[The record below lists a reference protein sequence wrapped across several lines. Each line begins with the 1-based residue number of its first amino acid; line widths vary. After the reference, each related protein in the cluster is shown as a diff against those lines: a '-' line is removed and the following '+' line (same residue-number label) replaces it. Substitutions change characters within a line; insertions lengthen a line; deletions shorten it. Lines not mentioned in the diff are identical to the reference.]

1 MAGRTYVPQLRIV
14 TAILKKYVNKYQVK
28 LQENLSEEVYALLLV
43 LLDAADALLIA
54 LGETPI
60 IP

>member
-1 MAGRTYVPQLRIV
+1 MASRTYVPQLRIV
-14 TAILKKYVNKYQVK
+14 TAILKRYCNKYQVK
-28 LQENLSEEVYALLLV
+28 LQENLSEEIYALLLV

>member
-1 MAGRTYVPQLRIV
+1 MASRTYVPQLRII
-14 TAILKKYVNKYQVK
+14 TAILKRYVNKYQVK

-54 LGETPI
+54 LGEAPI
-60 IP
+60 LP